1 MTALT
6 TLVPRGD
13 WDARFALAHP
23 AFAALAPVA
32 ARFESYPRWPEPD
45 AWNLRLADLSLT
57 VASGASLR
65 FVLQGPR
72 RRGRPT
78 AAVERYE
85 CRVHDRGEV
94 PSRARSWH
102 DLFNMLCWATFPRT
116 KAALN
121 ARQRAAVARL
131 DLEGVTRLP
140 NARTREQDALAM
152 LDEGGCSVL
161 TTRPLD
167 DAVARGDADAVEAAV
182 RAGEARVVVVGHAVY
197 EHLVSSASVVRALAV
212 VLPVDALPATLDA
225 AVARVDAGLAAAL
238 ADPAFLA
245 APPARAGLPMRRSLF
260 EAPEGRCPR

>member
-6 TLVPRGD
+6 TLVPRSD
-13 WDARFALAHP
+13 WDARFARAHP

-32 ARFESYPRWPEPD
+32 SRFEWYPRWPDLD

-57 VASGASLR
+57 SASGAPLR
-65 FVLQGPR
+65 FVAQAPR
-72 RRGRPT
+72 RRGKAV

-94 PSRARSWH
+94 PSRPRSWH
-102 DLFNMLCWATFPRT
+102 DLFNMLCWATFPRA

-131 DLEGVTRLP
+131 DLDGATRLP
-140 NARTREQDALAM
+140 NARTREQDALAL
-152 LDEGGCSVL
+152 LDEGGCGIL

-167 DAVARGDADAVEAAV
+167 APVARGDVDAVEAAV

-197 EHLVSSASVVRALAV
+197 EHMVSSDAVVRALAV
-212 VLPVDALPATLDA
+212 VLPVAALPATLDA
-225 AVARVDAGLAAAL
+225 TVARVDAGLAAAL
-238 ADPAFLA
+238 AEAAFLS

-260 EAPEGRCPR
+260 ESP